1 MSIRTETAQS
11 QQALR
16 RCDVFCSV
24 IDNFGDIGICWRL
37 SRQMVAEH
45 RIAVTLWVDD
55 LASFQRICPQID
67 PTLLSQQVSGVLIR
81 LWQAELPLLG
91 ADDFPDL
98 LIEAL
103 ACTVPAE
110 YLQQLATARPDAI
123 WLNLE
128 YLSAE
133 DWVLGCHALS
143 SPQSAVG
150 IAKYFFF
157 PGFSQGTGGLLREQH
172 LVEDLAVFS
181 LDQQAQ
187 YQFWQRAGVADAMRF
202 ELKISLFCYQQQAI
216 ADFIDQLLQLPQSVL
231 LLVPEGVVATQ
242 LRQLWPELQ
251 QQAAV
256 TQANLR
262 IQILPFLPQQQYD
275 YLLAACDVNFVR
287 GEDSVIRAHWAGK
300 PLIWQIY
307 RQQEQAHQVK
317 LQAFLDK
324 FLNTASPQL
333 AELIRQLHIRWDLE
347 QPLAELLPL
356 LIENIEKI
364 TEHQQQ
370 WQRFLMLQQDLV
382 TNLVRFAENK
392 FIMPRNFS

>member
-1 MSIRTETAQS
+1 MSVRT
-11 QQALR
+11 LN

-45 RIAVTLWVDD
+45 GIAVTLWVDD
-55 LASFQRICPQID
+55 LASFQRICPELNPQL
-67 PTLLSQQVSGVLIR
+67 PVQQLAGVLVR
-81 LWQAELPLLG
+81 QWLAELPPLA

-103 ACTVPAE
+103 ACTVPQS
-110 YLQQLATARPDAI
+110 YLEQFSTFRPDAI

-133 DWVLGCHALS
+133 DWVHGCHALA
-143 SPQSAVG
+143 SPQTG
-150 IAKYFFF
+150 INLAKYFYF
-157 PGFSQGTGGLLREQH
+157 PGFTEQTGGLLRENG
-172 LVEDLAVFS
+172 LVEALRKFS
-181 LDQQAQ
+181 QDVPAQQ
-187 YQFWQRAGVADAMRF
+187 QFWQRAGIAGAMDYR
-202 ELKISLFCYQQQAI
+202 LKISLFCYQQQAI
-216 ADFIDQLLQLPQSVL
+216 ADFILQLQQLPDSVL
-231 LLVPEGVVATQ
+231 LLVPEGVVAQQ
-242 LRQLWPELQ
+242 LRVLWPELAT
-251 QQAAV
+251 AASM
-256 TQANLR
+256 TLANLR
-262 IQILPFLPQQQYD
+262 IDILPYLPQPHYD
-275 YLLAACDVNFVR
+275 YLLAACDINFVR

-300 PLIWQIY
+300 PMIWQIY

-324 FLNTASPQL
+324 YLLQASPAL
-333 AELIRQLHIRWDLE
+333 AKLIRQLHIRWDLE

-356 LIENIEKI
+356 LIENIEEI
-364 TEHQQQ
+364 TDYQQQ
-370 WQRFLMLQQDLV
+370 WQQFLMLQQDLV

>member
-1 MSIRTETAQS
+1 MSIRTETVQR

-67 PTLLSQQVSGVLIR
+67 PTLLVQQVSGVLVR

-91 ADDFPDL
+91 AEDFPDL

-103 ACTVPAE
+103 ACTVPVE
-110 YLQQLATARPDAI
+110 YLQLFATARSDAI

-143 SPQSAVG
+143 SPQSAVS

-157 PGFSQGTGGLLREQH
+157 PGFCQGTGGLLREQN
-172 LVEDLAVFS
+172 LVDDLAVFS
-181 LDQQAQ
+181 RDLQAQ
-187 YQFWQRAGVADAMRF
+187 QQFWHSAGVAGAMQF

-242 LRQLWPELQ
+242 LRQLWPKLQ
-251 QQAAV
+251 QQSAV

-324 FLNTASPQL
+324 FLSTAPPQL